1 MSGRSIARLANVRR
15 ASALA
20 IAAVL
25 IAGLAFAC
33 ATTPGASPAPSEDS
47 PTVEPTATPS
57 PTQTLY
63 ATIDVPGTAGPTA
76 TAYPSPAEAT
86 TNGVLY
92 PFYDS
97 ELATRK
103 PIAVMLDD
111 HWAARPQ
118 SGLSQADIVYQA
130 LAEGGIP
137 RYMAIFQTQ
146 DPPLIGPIR
155 SARTY
160 FVAWAEEWKAMYVH
174 VWGSPDAMDRL
185 ATDHKVHV
193 WNADGLRYLT
203 NTPYMWRV
211 DWRVAPHN
219 AYTDGAQLRALL
231 RKLGGTDPSPKT
243 PWTFGD
249 PVPDWMRPVGGTI
262 TVPYYYNE
270 IQYQYDHAT
279 NTYLRWETSDVIK
292 HKLAPEIDPN
302 NGRQVAPSVVV
313 VMYMNTYL
321 MAGHANLKKG
331 RLELAYVG
339 KGKALVFQNGTLISA
354 RWNKSR
360 EYSPTTITYASGPDA
375 GKPIPFV
382 RGQIFVQVVTPDT
395 TISYTL
401 GTTVAPQR

>member
-1 MSGRSIARLANVRR
+1 MLNRPIGRLSRPAVLAAAAVFAAGLLVAADGSG
-15 ASALA
+15 
-20 IAAVL
+20 IAAP
-25 IAGLAFAC
+25 
-33 ATTPGASPAPSEDS
+33 PG
-47 PTVEPTATPS
+47 PTATPEPVATAQLTPS
-57 PTQTLY
+57 PTL
-63 ATIDVPGTAGPTA
+63 PPLGMGTAGPAA
-76 TAYPSPAEAT
+76 TAYPAPVAAT

-118 SGLSQADIVYQA
+118 AGLSQADIVYQA

-174 VWGSPDAMDRL
+174 VWGSPDAMSRL
-185 ATDHKVHV
+185 ATDNKLYV

-203 NTPYMWRV
+203 NTPYMWREKF
-211 DWRVAPHN
+211 RAAPHN
-219 AYTDGAQLRALL
+219 AYTSGAQLRALL

-249 PVPDWMRPVGGTI
+249 PAPQSLRPVGGSITI
-262 TVPYYYNE
+262 PYYYNKIE
-270 IQYQYDHAT
+270 YQYDRAT
-279 NTYLRWETSDVIK
+279 NTYPRWETTNVTK
-292 HKLAPEIDPN
+292 HTLAPEIDPN
-302 NGRQVAPSVVV
+302 NDRQVAPSVVV

-321 MAGHANLKKG
+321 MAGHANEKKG

-339 KGKALVFQNGTLISA
+339 KGKALVFQNGTAISA
-354 RWNKSR
+354 RWNKAR
-360 EYSPTTITYASGPDA
+360 EHSPTTLTYASGPDA

-382 RGQIFVQVVTPDT
+382 RGQIFIQVVPPGTAIT
-395 TISYTL
+395 YTL
-401 GTTVAPQR
+401 GTPVEPPGRAR